1 MRVLITG
8 CKGYI
13 GSALVDKLATH
24 HKLFGI
30 DIVAADGN
38 ELYHYECCDIRDPRL
53 SDIVAEWK
61 IEVIVHLASVMIPG
75 QDESLEYDIDVNGTR
90 NVVNACIDNRVSQLC
105 VTSSG
110 AAYGYYSDN
119 APWLSEDD
127 ALRGNREFS
136 YAWHKRVIEEMIAR
150 TAREQPWMKVLVFRP
165 GTVLGSQT
173 RNQITKLFE
182 AKFVLGI
189 VGSKSPFVFIWDQD
203 VVDIMVQGVEQGACG
218 VYNLAGD
225 GSLDITYIAK
235 RLGKPILWL
244 PAWVLRGA
252 LRFARILGLTH
263 YGPEQVDFLR
273 YRPVLSNRKLK
284 EVFGYEPKKTS
295 SEVFD
300 YFVSQRQKLE
310 DGE

>member
-13 GSALVDKLATH
+13 GSALAEKLAIH
-24 HKLFGI
+24 HKIFGI
-30 DIVAADGN
+30 DIVAPDGN

-75 QDESLEYDIDVNGTR
+75 QDESLEYDIDVNGTQ

-119 APWLSEDD
+119 PPWLSEDD
-127 ALRGNREFS
+127 ELRGNREFS
-136 YAWHKRVIEEMIAR
+136 YAWHKRVIEEIIAR
-150 TAREQPWMKVLVFRP
+150 TACEQPWMKVLVFRP
-165 GTVLGSQT
+165 GTVLGSRT

-203 VVDIMVQGVEQGACG
+203 VVDIMVQGVEQGASG

-244 PAWVLRGA
+244 PAWMLRGA
-252 LRFARILGLTH
+252 LGIARILGLTH

-295 SEVFD
+295 IEVFD
-300 YFVSQRQKLE
+300 YFVSQRRNVPE
-310 DGE
+310 DE